1 MRYMKVSWDSRP
13 SANSFLRALTALSRS
28 ASEARRY
35 SGVVGVSAV
44 DPPMNGVSAP
54 SGLRARGR
62 PGAELPGRLAGAGHD
77 RSVHLGAV
85 RALQREM
92 TGGHVTRA
100 ERAEL
105 GLFGGAAFLG
115 ELAPGPEPA
124 AGGRVHRAG
133 QLAPDNDALLGPL
146 RGRLGHTEKETS
158 DTAWTAATLRW
169 RIAPEVT
176 GY

>member
-13 SANSFLRALTALSRS
+13 SANSFLSSLTALSRS

-62 PGAELPGRLAGAGHD
+62 PGPELPGGLPGAGHD
-77 RSVHLGAV
+77 LSVRLGSV
-85 RALQREM
+85 RGLQREVA
-92 TGGHVTRA
+92 GRHVIRT

-105 GLFGGAAFLG
+105 GLLGGATFLG
-115 ELAPGPEPA
+115 ELA
-124 AGGRVHRAG
+124 
-133 QLAPDNDALLGPL
+133 
-146 RGRLGHTEKETS
+146 
-158 DTAWTAATLRW
+158 
-169 RIAPEVT
+169 
-176 GY
+176 